1 MLAMHNQVTD
11 SIPEVQMER
20 QKGRLFF
27 ALLFLALVASSCSVL
42 AAADQKSD
50 AHTEEADAPVDVE
63 DAEHVGAGSGSEDED
78 SDDEDEEYD
87 DDEQACFSTAGI
99 ALFAHAIID
108 ISSGGS

>member
-1 MLAMHNQVTD
+1 MMRKIQSIFLAKM
-11 SIPEVQMER
+11 
-20 QKGRLFF
+20 GRLLFV
-27 ALLFLALVASSCSVL
+27 LLSLALVASCSVL